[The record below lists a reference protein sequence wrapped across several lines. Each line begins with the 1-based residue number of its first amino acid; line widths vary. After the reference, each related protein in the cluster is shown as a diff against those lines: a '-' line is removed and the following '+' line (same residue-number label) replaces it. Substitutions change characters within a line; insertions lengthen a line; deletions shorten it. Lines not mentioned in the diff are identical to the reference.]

1 MTTLKR
7 IAIAALA
14 LLLPTAASAA
24 GELVLV
30 AGATG
35 QSGRPTIAQL
45 QDAGYKVRA
54 LVREA
59 AKGADLGVELA
70 VGDVM
75 KPETL
80 GPALKGVTYVI
91 STIGSGRSG
100 YTAEQV
106 EFTGIANLARAAK
119 AAGIKQFVLMSSLKA
134 GSEDMNEF
142 LNAKMGMLLM
152 WKGKGEQAVRDTG
165 MPYTIV
171 RPGGLL
177 PRPGQSCERG
187 KVGLKLAPMDGVG
200 MGAVCR
206 ADVAAVMVAALGDAD
221 ALGKTFSVVADDTAP
236 AGNWKGTFKSLA
248 KD

>member
-1 MTTLKR
+1 MIQSR
-7 IAIAALA
+7 RFAFAAILM
-14 LLLPTAASAA
+14 LLPVSAMSA

-35 QSGRPTIAQL
+35 QSGRPTINQL

-59 AKGADLGVELA
+59 SKGADLGVELA

-80 GPALKGVTYVI
+80 GPALKGVDFVI
-91 STIGSGRSG
+91 STIGASRSG
-100 YTAEQV
+100 YTAEEV
-106 EFTGIANLARAAK
+106 EFNGIANLARAAK
-119 AAGIKQFVLMSSLKA
+119 AAGIKHFVLMSSLKA

-142 LNAKMGMLLM
+142 LNAKRGMLLM
-152 WKGKGEQAVRDTG
+152 WKGKGEQALRETG

-177 PRPGQSCERG
+177 PRPDQTCELG
-187 KVGLKLAPMDGVG
+187 KIGLKLAPMDGVG

-206 ADVAAVMVAALGDAD
+206 ADVAAVMITALGDPTAQ
-221 ALGKTFSVVADDTAP
+221 GKTFSVVQDETAP
-236 AGNWKGTFKSLA
+236 PNNWKGTFKTLA